1 MACLHGPRL
10 LNLEKTP
17 PHLQFNDL
25 ILTGYRP
32 ISTFQGCIRSL
43 FYLHNE
49 FGNIYTHGNV
59 LYHTFMN
66 HEGGEP
72 IYDTLLSLDMVGVC
86 LVNTLGCLPIIYIT
100 LMCYPGTCIL
110 ALLSYSLIS
119 AWGIL
124 CATTA
129 RSNYGRLRAF
139 IWQALFRV
147 LLFLFRWLGDGVG
160 SPASLRLFFT
170 MDMLAI
176 MGGLVNLSR
185 VPERFSPGLFDYWCN
200 SHQIMH
206 VLVIC
211 SIIYMHWGML
221 EDLAWIKTFQCPV
234 LE

>member
-1 MACLHGPRL
+1 MFENVSFLPI
-10 LNLEKTP
+10 
-17 PHLQFNDL
+17 L
-25 ILTGYRP
+25 ITQSLTHP
-32 ISTFQGCIRSL
+32 SSL
-43 FYLHNE
+43 
-49 FGNIYTHGNV
+49 
-59 LYHTFMN
+59 
-66 HEGGEP
+66 
-72 IYDTLLSLDMVGVC
+72 TLLFLC
-86 LVNTLGCLPIIYIT
+86 QPGCLPIIYIT

-110 ALLSYSLIS
+110 ALLTYSLIS